1 MKINIDTI
9 SYIIGLATGIV
20 IGIIFTLAQLYSHG
34 TIKP

>member
-9 SYIIGLATGIV
+9 SYIIGLATGIF

-34 TIKP
+34 AIKP